1 MIDWSAAERIAG
13 LLAGGSRP
21 IVGGSASWPR
31 LPADIQERADKS
43 AARVSDYSGLHPAEP
58 IPQME
63 GLDRPQWIKANL
75 TSMRPLVDPL
85 VERMGTNLG
94 PLSGAMRSVTG
105 MLLGAQVGALVG
117 MLSQRV
123 LGQFDMVL
131 LDDSVPTRLLLV
143 TPNLADASH
152 TMDIDFDEL
161 VTWVTVHE
169 VTHAVQFGGVPWLR
183 GHLGG
188 MVTELMDSL
197 EVTLNPQAM
206 RLRVDRDSLRTV
218 ADAARRGDLLR
229 IIVGPERHAIVERLQ
244 ATMSLVEGHAE
255 HVMDAV
261 GSELLPNMPRLRAAL
276 TRRRAQRPP
285 FWRLLERL
293 LGLEMK
299 MRQYEVGKRFCDR
312 VVELAGREA
321 LQRAWSSPAA
331 LPDTSELENPAAWLA
346 RTNVPAV
353 TKSSS

>member
-1 MIDWSAAERIAG
+1 MIDWGAAERVAG

-21 IVGGSASWPR
+21 IVGGSHRWPQ
-31 LPADIQERADKS
+31 LPGDIQQRADKS
-43 AARVSDYSGLHPAEP
+43 ATRVADYSGLHPSAP
-58 IPQME
+58 IPQLE

-85 VERMGTNLG
+85 VERVGSNLG
-94 PLSGAMRSVTG
+94 PLSGPLRSTTG
-105 MLLGAQVGALVG
+105 LLLGAQVGALVG

-143 TPNLADASH
+143 TPNLADASQ
-152 TMDIDFDEL
+152 TMDVDFDEL

-183 GHLGG
+183 GHLGA
-188 MVTELMDSL
+188 MVTELMESL
-197 EVTLNPQAM
+197 EVSISPQA
-206 RLRVDRDSLRTV
+206 LRVDRAGLRAL

-229 IIVGPERHAIVERLQ
+229 LIVGEERHAIVERLQ
-244 ATMSLVEGHAE
+244 STMSLVEGHAE

-261 GSELLPNMPRLRAAL
+261 GADLLPNMPALRAAL
-276 TRRRAQRPP
+276 TRRRAQRPA

-312 VVELAGREA
+312 VVELGGREA
-321 LQRAWSSPAA
+321 LQRAWASPEA
-331 LPDTSELENPAAWLA
+331 LPDARELENPGAWLS

-353 TKSSS
+353 TKSSP

>member
-1 MIDWSAAERIAG
+1 MIDWGAAERVAG

-21 IVGGSASWPR
+21 IVGGSDGWPR
-31 LPADIQERADKS
+31 LPDDIQQRADVS
-43 AARVSDYSGLHPAEP
+43 AARVADYSGLHPAGP
-58 IPQME
+58 IPSLE
-63 GLDRPQWIKANL
+63 GLDRPQWIQANL
-75 TSMRPLVDPL
+75 SSMRPLIDPL
-85 VERMGTNLG
+85 IDRVGSNMG
-94 PLSGAMRSVTG
+94 PLAGPLQSVTG
-105 MLLGAQVGALVG
+105 LLLGAQVGALVG

-131 LDDSVPTRLLLV
+131 LDDSIPTRLLLV
-143 TPNLADASH
+143 TPNLADAAH
-152 TMDIDFDEL
+152 TMDVEFDEL
-161 VTWVTVHE
+161 TTWVTVHE

-183 GHLGG
+183 GHLAG
-188 MVTELMDSL
+188 MLTELMASL
-197 EVTLNPQAM
+197 EVNINPQA
-206 RLRVDRDSLRTV
+206 LRIDRAGLKSL
-218 ADAARRGDLLR
+218 ADAARRGELLR
-229 IIVGPERHAIVERLQ
+229 LIVGPERHAIVERLQ
-244 ATMSLVEGHAE
+244 STMSLVEGHAE

-261 GSELLPNMPRLRAAL
+261 GTELLPDMPRLRAAL
-276 TRRRAQRPP
+276 TRRRAQRPA

-312 VVELAGREA
+312 VVELEGPTA

-331 LPDTSELENPAAWLA
+331 LPDTAELEDPVAWLQ

>member
-131 LDDSVPTRLLLV
+131 LDESVPTRLLLV
-143 TPNLADASH
+143 TPSVIVC
-152 TMDIDFDEL
+152 TVVRPRTS
-161 VTWVTVHE
+161 VTRKVRAKLPE
-169 VTHAVQFGGVPWLR
+169 VAGTPLIIAVEPLPW
-183 GHLGG
+183 
-188 MVTELMDSL
+188 S
-197 EVTLNPQAM
+197 P
-206 RLRVDRDSLRTV
+206 
-218 ADAARRGDLLR
+218 
-229 IIVGPERHAIVERLQ
+229 
-244 ATMSLVEGHAE
+244 
-255 HVMDAV
+255 
-261 GSELLPNMPRLRAAL
+261 
-276 TRRRAQRPP
+276 
-285 FWRLLERL
+285 
-293 LGLEMK
+293 MK
-299 MRQYEVGKRFCDR
+299 
-312 VVELAGREA
+312 
-321 LQRAWSSPAA
+321 P
-331 LPDTSELENPAAWLA
+331 T
-346 RTNVPAV
+346 
-353 TKSSS
+353 